1 MTSDTTRTTPVTA
14 ETERLRE
21 LVEAARFVLFDF
33 DGPICRLFAGRR
45 ATDVARELE
54 RWLERQ
60 GLPALLTEEERGRP
74 DPQVALRAVDRRHP
88 GSDLVA
94 DLEELLTQQE
104 LRAVPSAMPTPY
116 ADPLIRTWA
125 ALGARLAIISNNSAR
140 AASAYLAGRGL
151 AGCFAPHIYGR
162 THDLHRLKPDPYH
175 LNRALR
181 AMGAA
186 AGHALMIGDTPSDL
200 QAAALAG
207 VPFLG
212 YARNE
217 DKEQCLR
224 QAGAEVVVR
233 SLEPVLRV
241 LRDLRE

>member
-21 LVEAARFVLFDF
+21 LVEGARVVLFDF
-33 DGPICRLFAGRR
+33 DGPICRLFAGRK

-60 GLPALLTEEERGRP
+60 GMSALLTEEERGRP

-88 GSDLVA
+88 GSDLA
-94 DLEELLTQQE
+94 AELEELLTQQE
-104 LRAVPSAMPTPY
+104 LGAVPSAMPTPY
-116 ADPLIRTWA
+116 ADPVVRTWT
-125 ALGARLAIISNNSAR
+125 ALGARLAIITNNSAR
-140 AASAYLAGRGL
+140 TAFAYLAGRGL
-151 AGCFAPHIYGR
+151 VDCFTPHIYGR
-162 THDLHRLKPDPYH
+162 TPDLHRLKPDPYH

-186 AGHALMIGDTPSDL
+186 AEHALMIGDTPSDL
-200 QAAALAG
+200 QAAARSG

-217 DKEQCLR
+217 DKEQRLR
-224 QAGAEVVVR
+224 QAGAEVIVR
-233 SLEPVLRV
+233 SLESVLRV
-241 LRDLRE
+241 LRDLRR